1 MATHIEIPVIGK
13 VKYPLRWLI
22 GLMAGSALVVGTITT
37 YTLVNQGTNKEDIAQ
52 LTVPVAAQTVTLR
65 ITASGKVV
73 PVQSVNISP
82 KNPGVLSR
90 LYVEQGDRI
99 QQGQILARMDSAGIE
114 AQRSQYRAN
123 LAQSQAQLAQA
134 IAGSRPQ
141 EIAQA
146 RARLA
151 QSQAQLAAAK
161 AGNRPQEI
169 AQSQSQVDAAQARV
183 NYTNE
188 QVKRYQYLYKE
199 GAEKKQLLDQAI
211 SDDKSARANLE
222 EAKKRFSLVQSGTR
236 SEEIDQRQAAVNE
249 ARAALVLLED
259 GTRSEEIAQRQAAV
273 ASAEAQLKGV
283 QVQLEDTII
292 RAPLSGIVT
301 QKYAEPGA
309 FVTPTTSASTSASA
323 TSSSIVAVA
332 RGLEILAQVPEAD
345 LGRIKQ
351 GQQVEIVADAYPDQ
365 VFKGHVR
372 LIAPEAVVEQGV
384 TSFQVRVALDTGIDK
399 LRSGLNVDLTF
410 LGDRVK
416 NALVLPTVSIVTEK
430 GKTGVLVPDAK
441 NKPQFREVTVG
452 AQIQDKTQIL
462 EGVKEGD
469 RIFVNPPKD
478 YKIEKAKE
486 QNNS

>member
-134 IAGSRPQ
+134 LAGSRPQ
-141 EIAQA
+141 EITQA
-146 RARLA
+146 KARLA

-183 NYTNE
+183 NYTSE
-188 QVKRYQYLYKE
+188 QVKRYEYLYKE

-351 GQQVEIVADAYPDQ
+351 GQQVEIVADAYPDR

-410 LGDRVK
+410 LGDRVN

-452 AQIQDKTQIL
+452 AQIQDQTQIL
-462 EGVKEGD
+462 GGVKEGD
-469 RIFVNPPKD
+469 RIFINPPKD

>member
-1 MATHIEIPVIGK
+1 MATNIEIPVIGK
-13 VKYPLRWLI
+13 VKYPLRWLMGVI
-22 GLMAGSALVVGTITT
+22 AGGVLVVGTATT
-37 YTLVNQGTNKEDIAQ
+37 YTLINQGTKEDIAQ
-52 LTVPVAAQTVTLR
+52 LTVPVAAKNVTLR

-82 KNPGVLSR
+82 KNPGVLSQ

-123 LAQSQAQLAQA
+123 LAQSQAQLAEA
-134 IAGSRPQ
+134 LAGSRPQ

-151 QSQAQLAAAK
+151 QAQAQLTQAK

-169 AQSQSQVDAAQARV
+169 AQSQSQVDAAQAKV
-183 NYTNE
+183 NYTSG
-188 QVKRYQYLYKE
+188 QVKRYQYLYE
-199 GAEKKQLLDQAI
+199 QGAEKRQLLDQAI
-211 SDDKSARANLE
+211 SEDKSARASLE
-222 EAKKRFSLVQSGTR
+222 EAKKRLSLLQIGTR
-236 SEEIDQRQAAVNE
+236 TEEIAQRQAAVNE

-259 GTRSEEIAQRQAAV
+259 GTRSEEIVQRQAAV
-273 ASAEAQLKGV
+273 AAAEAQLKGV
-283 QVQLEDTII
+283 QVQLDETII

-301 QKYAEPGA
+301 QKYANVGA

-345 LGRIKQ
+345 LGRIKP

-365 VFKGHVR
+365 VFKGNVR

-384 TSFQVRVALDTGIDK
+384 TSFQVRVALNSGTDK

-410 LGDRVK
+410 LGDRV
-416 NALVLPTVSIVTEK
+416 NDALVLPTVSIVTEK
-430 GKTGVLVPDAK
+430 GQTGVLVPDAN

-452 AQIQDKTQIL
+452 AQIQNETQIL
-462 EGVKEGD
+462 GGVKEGD
-469 RIFVNPPKD
+469 RVFVNPPKD
-478 YKIEKAKE
+478 YKKE

>member
-1 MATHIEIPVIGK
+1 MATHIEFPVIGK

-22 GLMAGSALVVGTITT
+22 GLMAGSALVVGTVTA
-37 YTLVNQGTNKEDIAQ
+37 YTLVNQGRKEDITQ
-52 LTVPVAAQTVTLR
+52 LTVPVAAQNVTLR

-73 PVQSVNISP
+73 PVKSVNISP
-82 KNPGVLSR
+82 KNPGVLSQ

-99 QQGQILARMDSAGIE
+99 RQGQILARMDSASIE
-114 AQRSQYRAN
+114 AQSSQYRAN
-123 LAQSQAQLAQA
+123 LAQSQAQLAEA
-134 IAGSRPQ
+134 VAGSRPQ

-151 QSQAQLAAAK
+151 QAQAQFAAAR
-161 AGNRPQEI
+161 AGNRPQEV
-169 AQSQSQVDAAQARV
+169 AQSQSQVDAAQAKV
-183 NYTNE
+183 NYSTQ
-188 QVKRYQYLYKE
+188 QVKRYQYLYE
-199 GAEKKQLLDQAI
+199 QGAEKKQLLDQAI
-211 SDDKSARANLE
+211 SEDKSARASLE
-222 EAKKRFSLVQSGTR
+222 EAKKRFSLVESGTR
-236 SEEIDQRQAAVNE
+236 TEEIDQRQAAVNE

-259 GTRSEEIAQRQAAV
+259 GTRSEEIVQRQAAV
-273 ASAEAQLKGV
+273 AAAEAQLKGV

-301 QKYAEPGA
+301 QKYAEPGS
-309 FVTPTTSASTSASA
+309 FVTPTTSASSSASA

-345 LGRIKQ
+345 LGRMKQ

-384 TSFQVRVALDTGIDK
+384 TSFQVRVALDTGTDK

-410 LGDRVK
+410 LGDRVN

-430 GKTGVLVPDAK
+430 GKTGVLVPDAN
-441 NKPQFREVTVG
+441 NKPQFREITVG
-452 AQIQDKTQIL
+452 AQIQDQTQIVG
-462 EGVKEGD
+462 GVKEGD

-486 QNNS
+486 QKNN